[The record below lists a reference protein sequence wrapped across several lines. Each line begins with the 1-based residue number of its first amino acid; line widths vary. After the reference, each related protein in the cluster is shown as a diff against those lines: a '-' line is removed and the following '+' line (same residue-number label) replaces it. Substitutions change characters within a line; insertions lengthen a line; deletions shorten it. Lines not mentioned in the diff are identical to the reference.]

1 MDHDF
6 RYGDRVVV
14 RDDEDNRR
22 NHAMYIGRP
31 AVIVHLNAGRNGD
44 LVEIKFEDRRDQTVS
59 VFSTR
64 LDRAERPFRVGDR
77 IIMRDDADNSPSLR
91 GYIGRPCVVTAVGP
105 EIIDVKFED
114 TDNVEQGFYPRRF
127 DLIAGSSGSS
137 RKFKTGDLVEVTQNQ
152 GSAAVGARA
161 VVKGYET
168 HFGTEYLSVVWVR
181 DALAGTQKDGCYYDK
196 DFQLYNPAKMAAEV
210 VTEKV
215 EVLVP
220 QYPEGRLLTAKVHD
234 DGLLYVV
241 KKMNGSDVEVDCVS
255 PGGPSKGGRS
265 SYNVS
270 YTSFEDTGL
279 QMPFPI
285 GEPIEVVRTAK
296 FDWDAAPGALAY
308 PEAYRLI
315 SGELDVVVRWS
326 DGVGSLSNGQ
336 SPGAYPVDRFTR
348 SAYDRNAFGY
358 VVGDLVYADDDPSK
372 VAVVTGIDTR
382 SDKFFLVWLSEASLP
397 EENGWFH
404 VDNFTAVVDAASS
417 DIYNGRED
425 VKICVNCCGGADAT
439 ASNAVSYIVRDLD
452 GNFFGPYDNLADAGA
467 KLEDVAG
474 GSLHIINR

>member
-1 MDHDF
+1 MAHNF
-6 RYGDRVVV
+6 KIGDRVVV

-59 VFSTR
+59 VFSTQ
-64 LDRAERPFRVGDR
+64 LDRAERPFKVGDR
-77 IIMRDDADNSPSLR
+77 IIMRDAPDNGSFR
-91 GYIGRPCVVTAVGP
+91 AYIGRPCVVTAVGP
-105 EIIDVKFED
+105 EMIDVKFED
-114 TDNVEQGFYPRRF
+114 TGNVEQGFYLRRF
-127 DLIAGSSGSS
+127 DLIAGSSH
-137 RKFKTGDLVEVTQNQ
+137 KFKTGDLVEVTQNQ

-215 EVLVP
+215 EVSVP
-220 QYPEGRLLTAKVHD
+220 QYPADRLLTARIHGD
-234 DGLLYVV
+234 SLLYVV

-255 PGGPSKGGRS
+255 PGGPSRGGRS
-265 SYNVS
+265 NYNVS
-270 YTSFEDTGL
+270 YTAFEDTGL

-296 FDWDAAPGALAY
+296 FDWNAAPGALAY
-308 PEAYRLI
+308 AEAYRLI
-315 SGELDVVVRWS
+315 GGELNVVVRWA
-326 DGVGSLSNGQ
+326 DGMGGLSNGQ
-336 SPGAYPVDRFTR
+336 DPGAYPVDRFTR
-348 SAYDRNAFGY
+348 SAYDRNAFGC

-404 VDNFTAVVDAASS
+404 VDNFTVVVDAASS

-425 VKICVNCCGGADAT
+425 VEICVNCCGTSDEDAT
-439 ASNAVSYIVRDLD
+439 EAATSYIVRDWE
-452 GNFFGPYDNLADAGA
+452 GEFFGPYMTLSKAGDKLANTS
-467 KLEDVAG
+467 G
-474 GSLHIINR
+474 GSIHILSSK